1 MDERLYDVE
10 VLIDAVI
17 ASTDV
22 ACMSAAALRDQVR
35 VVDRLERK
43 LAGLQALT
51 IGEVTR
57 KDAWNDG
64 TSKCPEAWVA
74 KTTGGSWRD
83 ASRTVELGNR
93 LGRLPDTAHALTRG
107 TISEAQA
114 IEVAR
119 GATADPN
126 AEGHLLR
133 QSQWGTVKALKTET
147 DRVVARATDHGQAE
161 QDRVHKGRFVRFGV
175 RHDGAWTLEA

>member
-1 MDERLYDVE
+1 MDERLYGIE

-74 KTTGGSWRD
+74 KTTGGSWHD

-93 LGRLPDTAHALTRG
+93 LGRMPDTANALMRG

-119 GATADPN
+119 GAAADPN

-133 QSQWGTVKALKTET
+133 QSQWGTVKA
-147 DRVVARATDHGQAE
+147 
-161 QDRVHKGRFVRFGV
+161 
-175 RHDGAWTLEA
+175 